1 MKPSYRIRMNGLAKC
16 CVQRID
22 DYMRTL
28 PTGLA
33 APGDTMTC
41 QTCHGQLLFVRGAWQ
56 WEPPKATP

>member
-1 MKPSYRIRMNGLAKC
+1 MNGLAKC

-33 APGDTMTC
+33 APGDTLTC
-41 QTCHGQLLFVRGAWQ
+41 TGCQGRLVFVRGAWQ
-56 WEPPKATP
+56 WEPPKGAA